1 MIASSTTK
9 PIANTRPNS
18 ESVLMV
24 KPGSFHLR
32 LRPYIVLRR
41 VVKILL
47 RDGLLL
53 RQRCIP
59 IDVELR
65 SALIGFRYRNLRL
78 R

>member
-1 MIASSTTK
+1 MADCTCASA
-9 PIANTRPNS
+9 PILFY
-18 ESVLMV
+18 V
-24 KPGSFHLR
+24 
-32 LRPYIVLRR
+32 IVLRR

>member
-1 MIASSTTK
+1 LFY
-9 PIANTRPNS
+9 
-18 ESVLMV
+18 V
-24 KPGSFHLR
+24 
-32 LRPYIVLRR
+32 IVLRR